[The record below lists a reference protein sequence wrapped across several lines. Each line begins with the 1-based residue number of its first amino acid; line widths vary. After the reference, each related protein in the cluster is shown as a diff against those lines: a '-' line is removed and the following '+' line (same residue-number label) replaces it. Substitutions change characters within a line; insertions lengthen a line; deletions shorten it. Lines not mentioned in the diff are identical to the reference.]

1 MIALDIIF
9 TLIEDF
15 ILCYTTFSINK
26 INSKKTLGLAILAC
40 FIETFILSNIII
52 NNNLIL
58 ILLPLTISF
67 FIWLNTKTIKLSYFI
82 MPIIIEM
89 LFVFSNTLSMCIVSI
104 IFNIS
109 ILNINPS
116 FPYIFIPTVIL
127 SRVIIILFALVI
139 LKIHKIGNS
148 NLPYKIYIVICIFLF
163 SVLLM
168 LNTLISAIT
177 YENLSITILFQMI
190 FILLVLCISSMI
202 IFYIILQQNKENE
215 IISKKLMNEK
225 YQRELYAITHRMQS
239 VVSKDIHMMK
249 YSLLKI
255 LNLITNHKQDE
266 ALIFTKNELSKY
278 MNYDVI
284 PVTNNPLF
292 DFELTT
298 LVYNL
303 KQKNIDLKPVIT
315 IQKNT
320 ILFNDISI
328 LTYLM
333 NTIERICNQ
342 RNIKQVQ
349 LFVQENPDHYKI
361 KVIIDIPFNNEFEIS
376 RHPKLKDYVIHQ
388 IGNELEYVFLFMK
401 YELDEEFNFKIE

>member
-215 IISKKLMNEK
+215 IISKK
-225 YQRELYAITHRMQS
+225 THER
-239 VVSKDIHMMK
+239 
-249 YSLLKI
+249 KI
-255 LNLITNHKQDE
+255 PTRTLC
-266 ALIFTKNELSKY
+266 
-278 MNYDVI
+278 NY
-284 PVTNNPLF
+284 T
-292 DFELTT
+292 
-298 LVYNL
+298 
-303 KQKNIDLKPVIT
+303 
-315 IQKNT
+315 
-320 ILFNDISI
+320 
-328 LTYLM
+328 
-333 NTIERICNQ
+333 
-342 RNIKQVQ
+342 
-349 LFVQENPDHYKI
+349 
-361 KVIIDIPFNNEFEIS
+361 
-376 RHPKLKDYVIHQ
+376 
-388 IGNELEYVFLFMK
+388 
-401 YELDEEFNFKIE
+401 

>member
-1 MIALDIIF
+1 
-9 TLIEDF
+9 
-15 ILCYTTFSINK
+15 
-26 INSKKTLGLAILAC
+26 
-40 FIETFILSNIII
+40 
-52 NNNLIL
+52 
-58 ILLPLTISF
+58 
-67 FIWLNTKTIKLSYFI
+67 
-82 MPIIIEM
+82 
-89 LFVFSNTLSMCIVSI
+89 
-104 IFNIS
+104 
-109 ILNINPS
+109 
-116 FPYIFIPTVIL
+116 
-127 SRVIIILFALVI
+127 
-139 LKIHKIGNS
+139 
-148 NLPYKIYIVICIFLF
+148 
-163 SVLLM
+163 
-168 LNTLISAIT
+168 
-177 YENLSITILFQMI
+177 
-190 FILLVLCISSMI
+190 
-202 IFYIILQQNKENE
+202 
-215 IISKKLMNEK
+215 MNEK